1 MILSTVLVCMMVVFI
16 TVFHFRMSVKKQPE
30 KIYSAMTTAE
40 LIKLM
45 QSMHCELVRKIDDDS
60 FIIGFQGGYFHI
72 LREKSG
78 QSIQLFYKD
87 FYACSYE
94 QSKKVI
100 FDVNGVNHRYTAWTC
115 YLRKSYEDGESET
128 PFTACMSAY
137 MFLSGSETQ
146 LIQHLRILLEAAFI
160 IARSFRELTDQPVQ
174 IQETLEKKEFDNRLA
189 ILRRKLELG
198 LGELKESDDVL
209 QQDMTRV
216 EDLLSLFEEIEL
228 EEVRSMTLISGS
240 RTEKRTELLSILSYR
255 LKDAVTDENGESREE
270 AVIYL
275 ELTEGHLVIVLEKA
289 PGSNSR
295 SLYFKLS
302 MMRTE
307 GADAFFDE
315 TQKGRMLSSL
325 VEFRLTTENDDYW
338 ELKYMI
344 EDAKEKAENK
354 QYDELTEE
362 QQALLAYTEPTLQT
376 TIYWGKKFFRQ
387 QCYLQ
392 ALGCYLYIFRYYQE
406 NWAELSE
413 RGREEYYV
421 ICYHIGFVY
430 LTLGQYEKAFYH
442 LTNAKKNSSINAIRD
457 FTTCLIRMEDTG
469 AIDYIYS
476 MVSLVS
482 SQIKMYGDERNTLM
496 PLYHFLRRGAV
507 QVLVSLK
514 YFTQARELLY
524 QMLGEEENKEF
535 AEQELKYLESMDIG
549 GGAGEQSE

>member
-1 MILSTVLVCMMVVFI
+1 MILSIVLVCMMVVF
-16 TVFHFRMSVKKQPE
+16 VAVYHFVMRPKKQQE
-30 KIYSAMTTAE
+30 KIYSSMTTPE
-40 LIKLM
+40 LIRLM
-45 QSMHCELVRKIDDDS
+45 QSMHCEPVRKIDDDS
-60 FIIGFQGGYFHI
+60 FIIGFQAGYFHI

-78 QSIQLFYKD
+78 QSIRLFYKD
-87 FYACSYE
+87 FYSCSYE

-100 FDVNGVNHRYTAWTC
+100 FDVNDVNHRYTAWTC
-115 YLRKSYEDGESET
+115 YLRKSREDGESET
-128 PFTACMSAY
+128 PFTACLSAY
-137 MFLSGSETQ
+137 LFLSGSEIQ
-146 LIQHLRILLEAAFI
+146 LKQHLRILLESAFI
-160 IARSFRELTDQPVQ
+160 IARSFRESAEQATRVG
-174 IQETLEKKEFDNRLA
+174 ETLLKKEFDNRLA
-189 ILRRKLELG
+189 LLRRKLELG
-198 LGELKESDDVL
+198 HGELKEPDDVL
-209 QQDMTRV
+209 QRDMTCV
-216 EDLLSLFEEIEL
+216 ESILSLFEEIKQED
-228 EEVRSMTLISGS
+228 VRSMTLTSGS
-240 RTEKRTELLSILSYR
+240 RMEKRTELLSILSCR
-255 LKDAVTDENGESREE
+255 LKDAVTDENGAIGEE

-275 ELTEGHLVIVLEKA
+275 ELTEGHLVVVMEKA
-289 PGSNSR
+289 PGSNDR

-315 TQKGRMLSSL
+315 TRKGRMLSSL

-362 QQALLAYTEPTLQT
+362 QQALLAYTEPSLQT
-376 TIYWGKKFFRQ
+376 AVYWGKKFFRQ

-392 ALGCYLYIFRYYQE
+392 ALGCYLYIFRYYQAH
-406 NWAELSE
+406 WAELSE

-442 LTNAKKNSSINAIRD
+442 LTNAKKNSAINAIRD
-457 FTTCLIRMEDTG
+457 FTTCLIRMGDTG
-469 AIDYIYS
+469 AIEYIYS
-476 MVSLVS
+476 MVSVVS
-482 SQIKMYGDERNTLM
+482 SQIKMYGDDRNTLI

-507 QVLVSLK
+507 QVLVELK

-535 AEQELKYLESMDIG
+535 AKRELKYLESMDIG
-549 GGAGEQSE
+549 GTGEQSE

>member
-1 MILSTVLVCMMVVFI
+1 MILSIALVCMMVVFI
-16 TVFHFRMSVKKQPE
+16 TVYHFRMSLKKQPE

-137 MFLSGSETQ
+137 LFLAGSETQ
-146 LIQHLRILLEAAFI
+146 LKQHLRILLEAAFI
-160 IARSFRELTDQPVQ
+160 IARNFRELTEHSVQ
-174 IQETLEKKEFDNRLA
+174 IKETLEKKEFDNRLA

-198 LGELKESDDVL
+198 LGELKESDHVL
-209 QQDMTRV
+209 QQDMTCV
-216 EDLLSLFEEIEL
+216 ESILSLFEEIKQ

-270 AVIYL
+270 AMIYL

-289 PGSNSR
+289 PGSNNR

-302 MMRTE
+302 MMRTD

-457 FTTCLIRMEDTG
+457 FTTCLILMEDTG

-482 SQIKMYGDERNTLM
+482 SQIKMYGDEKNTLM